1 MVVFSWCF
9 YRKLGYNPSLL
20 IPCMAC
26 WGFGFKIYDLKQ
38 WFSKWSISTHRGHI
52 DHPRGWQIVTGSNW
66 DQWIT
71 AGIYW
76 NNEASN
82 TKFLLIGKRM
92 QMAFF
97 NKSNKIKRADLISA
111 KVAIV
116 LNPSD
121 SHSKYFCKASDSES
135 ICLVKKE
142 LSICL
147 SQHRVN
153 SIKFLRITLF

>member
-1 MVVFSWCF
+1 
-9 YRKLGYNPSLL
+9 
-20 IPCMAC
+20 
-26 WGFGFKIYDLKQ
+26 
-38 WFSKWSISTHRGHI
+38 
-52 DHPRGWQIVTGSNW
+52 
-66 DQWIT
+66 
-71 AGIYW
+71 
-76 NNEASN
+76 
-82 TKFLLIGKRM
+82 M